1 MSMITP
7 CLWFDGAAEEAARFY
22 VSLLPNSSIDRINPY
37 LSKTPSGEPGE
48 TMTVEFTLNG
58 QPFVGLNGG
67 PMFKFTEAISFTI
80 PCKDQAEVDRLWS
93 AILANGG
100 KESVCGWIYDKWGL
114 AWQIIPDA
122 LVRLSR
128 DPDPATAK
136 RVFDAIMKMVKIDV
150 AALEKAARG

>member
-1 MSMITP
+1 MSKITP
-7 CLWFDGAAEEAARFY
+7 CLWFDGQAEEAARFY

-48 TMTVEFTLNG
+48 IMTVEFTLNG
-58 QPFVGLNGG
+58 QPFIGLNGG

-100 KESVCGWIYDKWGL
+100 RESVCGWIYDKWGL
-114 AWQIIPDA
+114 SWQIVPDA
-122 LVRLSR
+122 LVRLSQ
-128 DPDPATAK
+128 DPDPAKAK
-136 RVFDAIMKMVKIDV
+136 RVFDAMMKMVKIDV
-150 AALEKAARG
+150 AALEAAAKG